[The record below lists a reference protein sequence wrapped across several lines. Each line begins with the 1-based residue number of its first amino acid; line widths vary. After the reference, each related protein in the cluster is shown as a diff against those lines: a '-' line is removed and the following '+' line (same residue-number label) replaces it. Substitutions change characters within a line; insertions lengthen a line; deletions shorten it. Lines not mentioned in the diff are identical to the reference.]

1 MSVAERSVL
10 ARKVHGPKMR
20 VTGFPAM
27 QPLCN
32 SLATIAATM
41 SRNELRSGIDVTVYG
56 YEAVRHGEYLQQL
69 KSPSA
74 IYLIS
79 FPKTGG
85 TGLIKAH
92 PRLLGKVLDIS
103 LGGDG
108 SFEEANFE
116 RELTNIDISI
126 YRRFVGLIARAFHEA
141 VCETCG
147 RSEIGEPEPTRF
159 EEQPGMIRIASD
171 MAQVLVVKLNY
182 FVADDRTGAGLDI
195 VLPLSTLAPL
205 KNDLN
210 STEAQS
216 DPIKDL
222 WATHMYDEVMN
233 LSLPMSAIVELGD
246 FSVGEV
252 SRFKEGQ
259 VLEVPPNA
267 VEDVRLS
274 VETALG
280 PRTLTHGRLGTKGRH
295 KALRLEE
302 EPDPQFL
309 LPLAQLPRPGGSG
322 F

>member
-1 MSVAERSVL
+1 
-10 ARKVHGPKMR
+10 
-20 VTGFPAM
+20 
-27 QPLCN
+27 
-32 SLATIAATM
+32 
-41 SRNELRSGIDVTVYG
+41 
-56 YEAVRHGEYLQQL
+56 
-69 KSPSA
+69 
-74 IYLIS
+74 
-79 FPKTGG
+79 
-85 TGLIKAH
+85 
-92 PRLLGKVLDIS
+92 
-103 LGGDG
+103 
-108 SFEEANFE
+108 
-116 RELTNIDISI
+116 
-126 YRRFVGLIARAFHEA
+126 
-141 VCETCG
+141 
-147 RSEIGEPEPTRF
+147 
-159 EEQPGMIRIASD
+159 
-171 MAQVLVVKLNY
+171 VLVVKLNY

-205 KNDLN
+205 KNDLS
-210 STEAQS
+210 STETQS

-222 WATHMYDEVMN
+222 WARHMYDEVMN